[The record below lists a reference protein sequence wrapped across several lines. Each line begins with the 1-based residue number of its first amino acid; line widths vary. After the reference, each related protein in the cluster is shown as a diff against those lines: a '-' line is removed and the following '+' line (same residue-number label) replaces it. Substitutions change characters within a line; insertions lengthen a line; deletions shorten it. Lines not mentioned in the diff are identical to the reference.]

1 MKHWRSTLI
10 SVLAALSV
18 AAALGALAQATTL
31 GVSARTTSP
40 ATSPAKNG
48 KIVFRRY
55 LGENKSRGVIFTI
68 SPRGRGE
75 RQVTHPGH
83 ASDDAPAWS
92 LDGSRIAFRR
102 ERGPDGA
109 IYVVRPDGSGLARV
123 SRRCPMAKPRHC
135 DEDFGPAFSPN
146 GRDVAFS
153 SFDGRKGA
161 IVIVAS
167 DGRNRHV
174 VVPASSQAQVGDPE
188 FSPDGKRVVF
198 EQHNLGRLKPKDGR
212 ALFAVNLDGSGRS
225 RITPWSLSAGDPDWS
240 RDGQWIL
247 FGSNE
252 DGGKKSQLYVIH
264 PDGTGLKQL
273 THLRQRNLGFAS
285 AFSPDGNWIVFGAIG
300 VGGNADLYL
309 MRANGTGL
317 RALTRTRL
325 WDSWPDWAPAR

>member
-1 MKHWRSTLI
+1 
-10 SVLAALSV
+10 
-18 AAALGALAQATTL
+18 
-31 GVSARTTSP
+31 
-40 ATSPAKNG
+40 
-48 KIVFRRY
+48 
-55 LGENKSRGVIFTI
+55 
-68 SPRGRGE
+68 
-75 RQVTHPGH
+75 VTHPGD
-83 ASDDAPAWS
+83 ANDDAPTWS
-92 LDGSRIAFRR
+92 PDGSRIAFRR

-109 IYVVRPDGSGLARV
+109 IYTVRPNGSGLTRV

-146 GRDVAFS
+146 GRDVAFL
-153 SFDGRKGA
+153 SFDGKKGE

-167 DGRNRHV
+167 DGRNRRV
-174 VVPASSQAQVGDPE
+174 VVPASPRAQFMDPE

-198 EQHNLGRLKPKDGR
+198 EQHNLGRSKPRDGQ

-252 DGGKKSQLYVIH
+252 GLDKRSQLYVIH

-285 AFSPDGNWIVFGAIG
+285 AFSPDGNWIVLGAGG
-300 VGGNADLYL
+300 VAGNADLYL
-309 MRANGTGL
+309 MRANGRGL